1 MVTRTL
7 EPTITFS
14 PPLIATNRLVPTN
27 QLVTADELLAISQ
40 RDDARFELL
49 QGDLIMMSP
58 AGSKHGNLAMKIG
71 ARIQVYVEDQGQGYV
86 FAAETG
92 FFIETDPD
100 TVRAPDVGYIRQER
114 LPAEG
119 LPDRYFPGAPDLAVE
134 VISPSD
140 SASDVQAKV
149 RDWLSHGTQLVW
161 VVEPKS
167 ETAMVYRGDGRVDL
181 LLKGDH
187 LDGEDVLPGF
197 SYALDRLFA

>member
-7 EPTITFS
+7 EPTTTSS
-14 PPLIATNRLVPTN
+14 PTLVATHK
-27 QLVTADELLAISQ
+27 LVTADDLLAISQ

-71 ARIQVYVEDQGQGYV
+71 ARIQVYVEDQGQGCV

-92 FFIETDPD
+92 FFIESDPD

-114 LPAEG
+114 LPADG
-119 LPDRYFPGAPDLAVE
+119 LPDHYFPGAPDLAVE
-134 VISPSD
+134 VVSPND

-149 RDWLSHGTQLVW
+149 RDWLSHGTRLVW

-167 ETAMVYRGDGRVDL
+167 ETAMVYRGDGSVGL
-181 LLKGDH
+181 LSRGDNF
-187 LDGEDVLPGF
+187 DGEDVLPGF

>member
-7 EPTITFS
+7 EPTTTSS
-14 PPLIATNRLVPTN
+14 PTLVATNK
-27 QLVTADELLAISQ
+27 LVTADDLLAISQ

-71 ARIQVYVEDQGQGYV
+71 ARIQVYVEDQGLGYV

-92 FFIETDPD
+92 FFIESDPD

-114 LPAEG
+114 LPADG
-119 LPDRYFPGAPDLAVE
+119 LPDQYFPGAPDLAVE
-134 VISPSD
+134 VVSPND

-167 ETAMVYRGDGRVDL
+167 ETAMVYRGDGSVGL
-181 LLKGDH
+181 LSRGDNF
-187 LDGEDVLPGF
+187 DGEDVLPGF